1 MLGEF
6 KRNPRV
12 LLDEEDAE
20 MLFGA
25 DLSQIGEDLLDD
37 DFFDLI
43 DGAERWGLAPKTHKA
58 G

>member
-1 MLGEF
+1 MVGEF

-12 LLDEEDAE
+12 LLDEENAE

-25 DLSQIGEDLLDD
+25 DLSQIGENLLND

-43 DGAERWGLAPKTHKA
+43 DGAERWGPCA
-58 G
+58 